1 VNSRL
6 DFEVYRKLKVCR
18 SKPPDLEWWIWK
30 RVPGPDNPRNGVT
43 TGWAPATL
51 DLRPYRGQM
60 VTLSFR
66 LYSRADNWYNT
77 YVYIDDVQIVR

>member
-1 VNSRL
+1 LGCNN
-6 DFEVYRKLKVCR
+6 
-18 SKPPDLEWWIWK
+18 WW